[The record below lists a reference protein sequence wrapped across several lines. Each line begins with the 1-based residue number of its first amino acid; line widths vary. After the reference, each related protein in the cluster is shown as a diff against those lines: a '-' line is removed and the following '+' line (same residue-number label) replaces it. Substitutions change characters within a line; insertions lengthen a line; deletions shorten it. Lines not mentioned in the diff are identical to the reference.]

1 MLSLG
6 GFSFARGGN
15 TMTYTKPPLTY
26 EEQADLL
33 LGRGM
38 VADRAL
44 LIERLQQVSYYRLSG
59 YWYPFRRFDPS
70 RRQRLDDFV
79 PGTDFETIWNR
90 YVFDRR
96 LRLILLDAI
105 ERIEV
110 AVRSRLAY
118 LHAREFGPFAYA
130 TDANTLPGCSGP
142 QRATFL
148 QNVQAEV
155 NRSKDTFIEHFK
167 RKYGDQHKHLP
178 VWMAVETMAFGSV
191 LTFYRGS
198 PRRIKKGIASIFEMP
213 ERVFSSWL
221 LTLNTVRN
229 ICAHHGRLW
238 NREFG
243 TAPMIPRQDKYPEW
257 HQPQPFRNSRTF
269 AVLTIC
275 KWCVDRIAP
284 QSRWGMRLR
293 SLLSEYP
300 RIPLDEMGFPADW
313 ERSPIWA
320 PSVGA

>member
-1 MLSLG
+1 PKASVLRRPGRPKIPRKRGRRNG
-6 GFSFARGGN
+6 GSAVQWRNTAR
-15 TMTYTKPPLTY
+15 
-26 EEQADLL
+26 
-33 LGRGM
+33 R
-38 VADRAL
+38 
-44 LIERLQQVSYYRLSG
+44 
-59 YWYPFRRFDPS
+59 
-70 RRQRLDDFV
+70 
-79 PGTDFETIWNR
+79 
-90 YVFDRR
+90 
-96 LRLILLDAI
+96 
-105 ERIEV
+105 
-110 AVRSRLAY
+110 RSR
-118 LHAREFGPFAYA
+118 ARSNGK
-130 TDANTLPGCSGP
+130 C
-142 QRATFL
+142 R
-148 QNVQAEV
+148 
-155 NRSKDTFIEHFK
+155 IEHFK

-178 VWMAVETMAFGSV
+178 VWMAVEIMAFGSV